1 MSYTLVVLLVLTA
14 FAFKIFAISGL
25 STSLRKYATSSL
37 DAWLGSWVIIQC
49 ATICFMLIASAFG
62 SLNLPVIWAW
72 LAIIALALGL
82 KGLPIQRAK
91 AVISRFELWHAPFV
105 LILILIGLRALSFFD
120 YTGDAY
126 AYGYTRIAI
135 WMNYQSLFIHMPTPQ
150 INIFTNEWNGELVS
164 LLYGLAANDLQGLT
178 FGNFEVLLVLFLSV
192 LRLCLILGC
201 RARFALFISLAI
213 TSTPACLGLAATI
226 KGDLLA
232 CVGVVLAAAWIVEK
246 RDHTRHFAY
255 TIALP
260 IAALGLAA
268 GSKIS
273 SAVACAVLAIALLR
287 GILPLLTSRATWL
300 ALLAGTTLASV
311 FCARYFINIAIY
323 GDPLNRAADEG
334 VKAGLDS
341 FTGNLVTIA
350 NRWFSFFPT
359 LPPFQVWALS
369 GGLGLT
375 GLAVTAYLFL
385 VLIER
390 PAFTIAKH
398 REAATG
404 LALGLCALLL
414 SMALIGPKDWS
425 LRYFLPAIC
434 LMLPAIFSFATS
446 SLARKISY
454 ALPVLAIGNFAM
466 SLQPGEIVP
475 NFPNLT
481 PLSNWAA
488 IGSMTSVQRALLFHP
503 GTYHVF
509 RIEELGLD
517 QDGPGKSVA
526 ILAEINVFLFEL
538 VGARAQN
545 RLILTETPLDLEKA
559 LYQNPDLI
567 MVTRRD
573 ASLPHEV
580 REIISRF
587 GYSIDSPSQAGDST
601 LWVAKR

>member
-1 MSYTLVVLLVLTA
+1 MAYTYVVLLVLTA
-14 FAFKIFAISGL
+14 FAFKLLAISGL
-25 STSLRKYATSSL
+25 STWVRKYTVSSL

-49 ATICFMLIASAFG
+49 ATILFMMISSAFG
-62 SLNLPVIWAW
+62 ALNLLVIWAW
-72 LAIIALALGL
+72 LAIIAFGLGL
-82 KGLPIQRAK
+82 KILPVQRAK
-91 AVISRFELWHAPFV
+91 VALSKLELWHAPFIV
-105 LILILIGLRALSFFD
+105 ILILIGIRALSFFD

-135 WMNYQSLFIHMPTPQ
+135 WMNYESLFIHMPTPQ

-178 FGNFEVLLVLFLSV
+178 FGNFEVLLVFFLSV
-192 LRLCLILGC
+192 FRLCIVLGC
-201 RARFALFISLAI
+201 RSRFALFISLAI

-232 CVGVVLAAAWIVEK
+232 CVGVLLATAWIIEG
-246 RDHTRHFAY
+246 RNHTRYFAY

-268 GSKIS
+268 GAKIS
-273 SAVACAVLAIALLR
+273 SAVTCAVLAIALFRVL
-287 GILPLLTSRATWL
+287 LPLLGSRETWVG
-300 ALLAGTTLASV
+300 LLSGTTLAIV
-311 FCARYFINIAIY
+311 FCARYFINIFVY

-341 FTGNLVTIA
+341 FMGNLAVIA
-350 NRWFSFFPT
+350 DRWFSFFPT

-375 GLAVTAYLFL
+375 GLAVTAYFFL
-385 VLIER
+385 AGIER
-390 PAFTIAKH
+390 PASKIAKH
-398 REAATG
+398 QEAATV
-404 LALGLCALLL
+404 LALGLSALLL

-434 LMLPAIFSFATS
+434 LIVSATFTFATS
-446 SLARKISY
+446 SLAQKVSY
-454 ALPVLAIGNFAM
+454 ALPVLAVGNFAM
-466 SLQPGEIVP
+466 TLQPGEIVP
-475 NFPNLT
+475 NFPNLN

-488 IGSMTSVQRALLFHP
+488 IGSMTSIQRALLFHP

-509 RIEELGLD
+509 RVEELGLD

-526 ILAEINVFLFEL
+526 VLAEINIFLFEL

-545 RLILTETPLDLEKA
+545 HLILTETPLDLKKA
-559 LYQNPDLI
+559 LLQNPDLVI
-567 MVTRRD
+567 VTRRD
-573 ASLPHEV
+573 GILPPQV

-587 GYSIDSPSQAGDST
+587 GYSIDSPTQAGDST
-601 LWVAKR
+601 MWVAKR